1 MFCVKN
7 GTKKKII
14 HISERAASDAV
25 SPSADPAPAP
35 PASMC
40 RWRQGFSSSSL
51 PAGLSHLRGLR
62 SGDTR
67 SWRIVGCIFPIL
79 LQARLHVVTVLVIT
93 KATSSVG
100 TLAMLPCHCWPSK
113 CSVSLNPVLCFEMSS
128 FIKLTQLKVSASSL
142 SLSSTMIV
150 PEPSPG

>member
-7 GTKKKII
+7 GTKKKNPNL
-14 HISERAASDAV
+14 RASCV
-25 SPSADPAPAP
+25 RCCLSV
-35 PASMC
+35 C
-40 RWRQGFSSSSL
+40 RSSSRSSCVNLQMALGFQFLSL
-51 PAGLSHLRGLR
+51 PAGLSHLRGLG

-93 KATSSVG
+93 EATSSVG